1 MLTRLLPLLVLL
13 FAVTGCAHLA
23 APLSEQAVDRNH
35 GNRTLGA
42 RLEDAAIEYKTGVNL
57 LRSGIRSP
65 ADRVVVV
72 SWNGQVLLAGQVA
85 SAQQRQRA
93 EDIARNIRH
102 VVHVHNELVTGPT
115 IQAGRRAQDGWIT
128 TQIKMRLLFLPDVP
142 GRRIKVVSENGV
154 AYLMGLV
161 TPEEAAQVT
170 DVARHA
176 PGVEKIVKIFEY
188 IRPENAPHPPTGDT
202 PAGGG

>member
-1 MLTRLLPLLVLL
+1 MLRRLSLLCLL
-13 FAVTGCAHLA
+13 IAVTGCAHLV
-23 APLSEQAVDRNH
+23 APLSTQAVDRNH

-65 ADRVVVV
+65 VDRVVVV
-72 SWNGQVLLAGQVA
+72 SWNGQVLLAGQVV
-85 SAQQRQRA
+85 SAQRRQRA
-93 EDIARNIRH
+93 EDVARDIRH

-115 IQAGRRAQDGWIT
+115 IQAGRRARDCWIT

-142 GRRIKVVSENGV
+142 GRRIKVVSENGI

-161 TPEEAAQVT
+161 TEEEGAQVT
-170 DVARHA
+170 DVARNTS
-176 PGVEKIVKIFEY
+176 GVEKIVKIFEY
-188 IRPENAPHPPTGDT
+188 IGSENAPNPPTGER
-202 PAGGG
+202 PAGSD